1 MQNKYVTKFV
11 LFTSEMKIKKI
22 RNKIKISS
30 FYRMQTKSFVSFPLE
45 NKISVMEQKENEL

>member
-45 NKISVMEQKENEL
+45 NEISVMEQKENEL